1 MKISELGFPSDFMEL
16 FEGVD
21 FTLYPHQAEA
31 IEKIRKGSN
40 VLVSVPT
47 ASGKTL
53 IAYVAIYEMFRKGL
67 RSMYMV
73 PLRALASE
81 KYHEL
86 KKLEKLGIK
95 VGISIGDYDTSPS
108 IINRYDVFVCTSEK
122 ADSMIRHDP
131 GMLYNLGLIVADEVH
146 LVGDPNRGPR
156 VEMVLSSARHL
167 NPSIGILALS
177 ATISNHEDVSEWLD
191 AESVISDFRPVPLKY
206 GVLNKGTLMFRD
218 GERIGFQKGNEVI
231 SAVQRSVE
239 GGGQALVFVSS
250 RKRSEE
256 LAKSIAS
263 YLSIYKDPLEEAEN
277 DTGNE
282 LNRYSDVVNNLF
294 SRGVCFHHAGL
305 STEQRSKVEKG
316 FISGKVKVIV
326 ATPTLAAG
334 INLPAR
340 TVIVRDITRFSDG
353 YSTYLPNMEIQQ
365 MLGRAGRPKYDRE
378 GEAVV
383 YAASERSYEKA
394 QEYMEGEVE
403 PVSSALGEHKN
414 LPFNVLAL
422 MATGIAVNE
431 DSIVRFFENSL
442 FGVQNDV
449 QMLRPAVMETLT
461 FLEENGFLNKKLG
474 LWQVST
480 FGKMVSD
487 LYIDPRTSLVLREY
501 FEKEHSVALALY
513 YICKTYD
520 MIPIRYRSSNIPQ
533 IESFIEDAEIEV
545 FEEDSLSAALT
556 AVVLNDWIEERSMND
571 ITEKYGIG
579 PGDLQMRV
587 SSADWISYSLSRLSS
602 LYKPEIRASL
612 ERLNLRIKE
621 GVRED
626 VIELT
631 SIPGIGRVRA
641 RRLYQNGFK
650 SISAVA
656 AATAD
661 KISVIFGFS
670 DKLARDTIRY
680 AGAVLNRSRQ

>member
-1 MKISELGFPSDFMEL
+1 MNISELGFPEKFMDL
-16 FEGVD
+16 FD
-21 FTLYPHQAEA
+21 RNDYTLYHHQEEA
-31 IEKIRKGSN
+31 ISKFREGKS

-53 IAYVAIYEMFRKGL
+53 IAYAAIYEMYLKGL

-81 KYHEL
+81 KYQEL
-86 KKLEKLGIK
+86 KKLEELGLK

-131 GMLYNLGLIVADEVH
+131 GMLFNIGLIVSDEVH

-167 NPSIGILALS
+167 NSGISILALS
-177 ATISNHEDVSEWLD
+177 ATISNHQDVAEWLNCD
-191 AESVISDFRPVPLKY
+191 TVISDFRPVPLKY
-206 GVLNKGTLMFRD
+206 GLLTKGSLVFTG

-250 RKRSEE
+250 RKRAEE
-256 LAKSIAS
+256 FARSLSS
-263 YLSIYKDPLEEAEN
+263 YLRIYPEPLGSGGSEN
-277 DTGNE
+277 GNE
-282 LNRYSDVVNNLF
+282 LNRYTDIVNDLY
-294 SRGVCFHHAGL
+294 SKGVCFHHAGL
-305 STEQRSKVEKG
+305 STEQRSKIEKG
-316 FISGKVKVIV
+316 FISGHVKVIV

-365 MLGRAGRPKYDRE
+365 MLGRAGRPKYDSE
-378 GEAVV
+378 GEALV
-383 YAASERSYEKA
+383 YAASDKSLEKA
-394 QEYMEGEVE
+394 EEYMEGEVE
-403 PVSSALGEHKN
+403 PVTSSLGDRKN

-422 MATGIAVNE
+422 MATGIATGE
-431 DSIVRFFENSL
+431 DSIIQFFSNTL
-442 FGVQNDV
+442 YGVQNDV
-449 QMLRPAVMETLT
+449 EMMRPMVSGALS
-461 FLEENGFLNKKLG
+461 FLSENGFLSTRLG
-474 LWQVST
+474 LWQVTS

-487 LYIDPRTSLVLREY
+487 LYIDPRTAIVLKEY
-501 FEKEHSVALALY
+501 FDGKHSELLALY
-513 YICKTYD
+513 CICSTHD
-520 MIPIRYRSSNIPQ
+520 MIPIRHRSSTLHLV
-533 IESFIEDAEIEV
+533 EFFMDEAGIED
-545 FEEDSLSAALT
+545 FEEESLSAALT
-556 AVVLNDWIEERSMND
+556 AMVLKDWIDERSMNE

-650 SISAVA
+650 SISEISEA
-656 AATAD
+656 APD
-661 KISVIFGFS
+661 SVSRIFGFS

-680 AGAVLNRSRQ
+680 ARNLVERVRR